1 MYRVGLLGIMLIVWA
16 VLTGGWIALL
26 IYRSVGVT
34 DESEQLFLSQGKEL
48 LAQEQ
53 QEAIHKEERLGAIL
67 YALGLASIVMLV
79 STLGVWIWR
88 GLGA

>member
-1 MYRVGLLGIMLIVWA
+1 MQRIGLLGIMLIVWA
-16 VLTGGWIALL
+16 ALTGAWIVLL
-26 IYRSVGVT
+26 IYRSVRVT
-34 DESEQLFLSQGKEL
+34 DESEQLFLNQSEEP

-53 QEAIHKEERLGAIL
+53 KKAIHKEKRVGAWL
-67 YALGLASIVMLV
+67 YAFGFASIIMLV

>member
-1 MYRVGLLGIMLIVWA
+1 
-16 VLTGGWIALL
+16 
-26 IYRSVGVT
+26 VT
-34 DESEQLFLSQGKEL
+34 DESEQLFLSQGKES

-53 QEAIHKEERLGAIL
+53 QEAIHKEERLGSIL
-67 YALGLASIVMLV
+67 YALGLTSIVMLV

>member
-1 MYRVGLLGIMLIVWA
+1 MLIVWA
-16 VLTGGWIALL
+16 VLTGVWIFLL
-26 IYRSVGVT
+26 IYRSVRMS
-34 DESEQLFLSQGKEL
+34 DESEQLFLGQGEES

-53 QEAIHKEERLGAIL
+53 QEAIHKEERVGAFL
-67 YALGLASIVMLV
+67 YTFCVASIVLLA